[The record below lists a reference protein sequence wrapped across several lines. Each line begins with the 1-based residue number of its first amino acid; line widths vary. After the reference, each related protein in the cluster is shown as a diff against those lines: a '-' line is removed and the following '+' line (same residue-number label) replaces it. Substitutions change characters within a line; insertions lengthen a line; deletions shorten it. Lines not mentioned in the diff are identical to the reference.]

1 MQYDI
6 AIKEGEEVD
15 KTIRVMIIGCYG
27 QGKTTLARRLLSKSI
42 GIIEST
48 NGIDI
53 YDVSCS
59 EHENKWKESPHA
71 NDAKYQRMQ
80 RLLNIQIPESK
91 KETTRYE
98 QPICH
103 IDSTDEEGKCTH
115 NYLTVESKNTQMRD
129 KDTFFDDFK
138 KMKQKRGKSKDAD
151 QYKLSLWDFGG
162 QYIFYATHQLFHS
175 RHAIYLLVFD
185 LTRGLHTPVIDED
198 YPGGTSHMRSM
209 KNYIEFWVSS
219 VHSYVGTKDGSKP
232 KIILV
237 GTHMDKLGDYNKAD
251 RYFEDV
257 RKLFD
262 GRKMGSHI
270 YRETFAISGTDPNH
284 REIFRIKRTI
294 LQIGMEDKQLLPA
307 RWIPLEFELRKRQ
320 EENILKYQ
328 DIVQINKKDLEH
340 PIPSEEQ
347 LKSFLKFHHAN
358 GTFIYFDEGVLA
370 DYVVVNPSFL
380 VNAFKCIITSR
391 KFCTKDISLRPL
403 WNELESRAILQQ
415 ALLLQVWSN
424 DKSSQFIKYEDV
436 LVAFLKKHRIISEA
450 LKFDEESGKF
460 LSLDYYIVPS
470 FLKEPD
476 NGEIRQFL
484 ENRNHTSVSLVYTFD
499 NEAVVS
505 TVYQRLT
512 GAAVGTWPVVEFQSR
527 RFLFE
532 NASIFRINLS
542 YAGTF
547 VRLRNT
553 IELLIVHM
561 CEGGKISAEMPD
573 FLRRFAENV
582 FNVEFK
588 KLQNIED
595 SKEIIP
601 YTISFRCQHSLH
613 KHEGSK
619 ETYGLEILKE
629 CKEKTVCCPDNIVH
643 ENIDI
648 DKIFHE
654 WFKYEMIDKKIP
666 DRRLSDRELVEL
678 THAIG
683 SEWELLGNYL
693 GVNCIAL
700 QHIRS
705 DNDSTAMMILQM
717 LRRWDQDKMEAA
729 TLNELVTAINKLPHE
744 SVDKDVV
751 KNVIDGVYHL

>member
-1 MQYDI
+1 M
-6 AIKEGEEVD
+6 KV
-15 KTIRVMIIGCYG
+15 
-27 QGKTTLARRLLSKSI
+27 
-42 GIIEST
+42 
-48 NGIDI
+48 
-53 YDVSCS
+53 
-59 EHENKWKESPHA
+59 
-71 NDAKYQRMQ
+71 
-80 RLLNIQIPESK
+80 
-91 KETTRYE
+91 
-98 QPICH
+98 
-103 IDSTDEEGKCTH
+103 
-115 NYLTVESKNTQMRD
+115 KNTY
-129 KDTFFDDFK
+129 FDAFK
-138 KMKQKRGKSKDAD
+138 KVKQKKGKSKDTD

-185 LTRGLHTPVIDED
+185 LTRELHTPVTDED
-198 YPGGTSHMRSM
+198 YPGGTNHMRSM
-209 KNYIEFWVSS
+209 ENYIEFWISS

-232 KIILV
+232 NIILV
-237 GTHMDKLGDYNKAD
+237 GTFFDKLGDKSKAD
-251 RYFEDV
+251 KYFEDV

-270 YRETFAISGTDPNH
+270 YHETFAIAGTDKNDQ
-284 REIFRIKRTI
+284 EIVRLKKTI
-294 LQIGMEDKQLLPA
+294 LEIGMKDRPLIPA

-320 EENILKYQ
+320 EESIVKYQ
-328 DIVQINKKDLEH
+328 DIVQMNDKDLEH
-340 PIPSEEQ
+340 PIPYKEQ

-391 KFCTKDISLRPL
+391 KYCRKDKSLRSL
-403 WNELESRAILQQ
+403 WNELESRAILKQ

-424 DKSSQFIKYEDV
+424 DKSSQFIKYKDV
-436 LVAFLKKHRIISEA
+436 LVVFLKKHRIISEA
-450 LKFDEESGKF
+450 LKFDEESEIF
-460 LSLDYYIVPS
+460 FSLDYYIVPS

-476 NGEIRQFL
+476 NGEIKRFL
-484 ENRNHTSVSLVYTFD
+484 ENRSRTSVSLVFTFD

-512 GAAVGTWPVVEFQSR
+512 GAAVGTWPVVEFENR

-532 NASIFRINLS
+532 NASVFRINLS
-542 YAGTF
+542 YAVKF
-547 VRLRNT
+547 IRVRNT
-553 IELLIVHM
+553 IELLILHM

-595 SKEIIP
+595 SQEVIP

-619 ETYGLEILKE
+619 VTYGLEMLKG

-654 WFKYEMIDKKIP
+654 WFTYEMIDKKIP

-678 THAIG
+678 TQAIG

-700 QHIRS
+700 QHIKL
-705 DNDSTAMMILQM
+705 DNDTTAMMILEM
-717 LRRWDQDKMEAA
+717 LRRWDQDKMQAA
-729 TLNELVTAINKLPHE
+729 TLNELVTAINKLPNE

-751 KNVIDGVYHL
+751 KNVIDGIYNL